1 MRFTEEDYEQF
12 KGQRIR
18 GRIAEYNKRNGYGHI
33 YAENRKD
40 VFLSSYALND
50 LEKVIAIGS
59 IISFIPEKFE
69 DKICATDV
77 QIESVFP
84 SGRTLRL
91 PNNENIFIKYI
102 QKFGI
107 VSGESAVKELGSR
120 AVIDET
126 HKIEDYSYLYFLVK
140 KKIGENN
147 FEIKEYRFYNKN
159 VDLEGDGKT
168 DVERTFSYLCKR
180 FLYLDDFKK

>member
-1 MRFTEEDYEQF
+1 MRFTEVDYNQF

-18 GRIAEYNKRNGYGHI
+18 GRVAEYNKKSGYGHV

-50 LEKVIAIGS
+50 LEKVIAIGT

-84 SGRTLRL
+84 SGRTVRL
-91 PNNENIFIKYI
+91 PNDENIFIKYI

-107 VSGESAVKELGSR
+107 VSGDNAVKELGDKI
-120 AVIDET
+120 VLDEN
-126 HKIEDYSYLYFLVK
+126 HKVEDYSYLYFLVK
-140 KKIGENN
+140 QKTEDGGFK
-147 FEIKEYRFYNKN
+147 IKEYRFYNKN
-159 VDLEGDGKT
+159 VDIEGDGKV
-168 DVERTFSYLCKR
+168 DVEKTFSYLCKR
-180 FLYLDDFKK
+180 FLYLDSIKK